1 MLGHLKRQRKAEENN
16 KDTGRE
22 TDIKSVETD
31 RQTDLKR
38 KHCVRVR
45 NILQGFNES
54 MA

>member
-31 RQTDLKR
+31 RLKEEALCACKEYSAR
-38 KHCVRVR
+38 
-45 NILQGFNES
+45 F
-54 MA
+54 